1 MLRYRHGKTMTAEE
15 AAADDAAAWY
25 LSFTPGNQYYQLCN
39 AATGYYV
46 TYSSGIKTAKR
57 TKLTSAENFHL
68 MRGRV
73 DVDGHRGYYI
83 IHPEQS
89 AHPAVLNATANGKTA
104 TASWNIAK
112 SATTQ
117 RWLILTA
124 EEAEAF
130 DNGNLDLAREDFEDM
145 LTRIRTLAETPH
157 QEVVEGVE
165 QIMASDKDGVTPDIY
180 DLSGRKV
187 SGSLSPGVYIMAGKK
202 VLVK

>member
-1 MLRYRHGKTMTAEE
+1 MGILAQALNEDGLPGSGEIGYALPYYAFNHEDGVKYYIKNEDENRGLRSAYLVETSGHALQWKTMTAEE
-15 AAADDAAAWY
+15 AAADD
-25 LSFTPGNQYYQLCN
+25 
-39 AATGYYV
+39 
-46 TYSSGIKTAKR
+46 
-57 TKLTSAENFHL
+57 
-68 MRGRV
+68 
-73 DVDGHRGYYI
+73 
-83 IHPEQS
+83 
-89 AHPAVLNATANGKTA
+89 ATANGKTA

-130 DNGNLDLAREDFEDM
+130 DNGNLDLAREDFEKM
-145 LTRIRTLAETPH
+145 LPRIRTLAETPH
-157 QEVVEGVE
+157 QEEPDGVE